1 MCSIVFGCGGGA
13 SSSTSSSGGSNTSS
27 IPSINTLQWHSAI
40 QSSGA
45 PNLGSAPGDVAAGV
59 AATSDG
65 GVVAVGYSLG
75 SFIGAPNSLQVAAAT
90 VHRLDA
96 TGKVIW
102 TRNILSGS
110 GDFGVSVVVAPD
122 GTIVMA
128 STRIESSSLTS
139 AILTAFSSAGTQIW
153 QTRYV
158 INGAKTEST
167 KVVLR
172 GSSELLLLGSFTN
185 GTGQNMFLNSVNLQ
199 DGSLLSTKSWGDA
212 SSLLAPVDISVR
224 TSSGELGVVGQTL
237 TTFPSGTSGA
247 THSFVLDLDASGN
260 QRWVHE
266 FTATS
271 TTPEA
276 LSVAFLTNGDLLAG
290 GVISS
295 DSPPI
300 FVSGLGTTTH
310 SHSGLWRLNGADG
323 SIVSTKEFYSGA
335 GDQVSSLTVSGDGSI
350 YLVGSTNAAF
360 NSGFTALQNCFLIKL
375 DQNAN
380 PIWVQQFGSGD
391 VVGKTVPYG
400 VAVTA
405 GASAVFTS
413 TTIQAPLGSSQANST
428 LNTSWLIS
436 GWGL

>member
-1 MCSIVFGCGGGA
+1 
-13 SSSTSSSGGSNTSS
+13 
-27 IPSINTLQWHSAI
+27 
-40 QSSGA
+40 
-45 PNLGSAPGDVAAGV
+45 
-59 AATSDG
+59 
-65 GVVAVGYSLG
+65 
-75 SFIGAPNSLQVAAAT
+75 
-90 VHRLDA
+90 
-96 TGKVIW
+96 
-102 TRNILSGS
+102 
-110 GDFGVSVVVAPD
+110 
-122 GTIVMA
+122 
-128 STRIESSSLTS
+128 
-139 AILTAFSSAGTQIW
+139 
-153 QTRYV
+153 
-158 INGAKTEST
+158 
-167 KVVLR
+167 
-172 GSSELLLLGSFTN
+172 
-185 GTGQNMFLNSVNLQ
+185 
-199 DGSLLSTKSWGDA
+199 
-212 SSLLAPVDISVR
+212 
-224 TSSGELGVVGQTL
+224 
-237 TTFPSGTSGA
+237 
-247 THSFVLDLDASGN
+247 
-260 QRWVHE
+260 VHE